1 MILTRNP
8 ELNQSMNVQAMAQ
21 SIVQAHQSTLALPP
35 APQAQPLRGDANDL
49 VFAAALLAAH
59 RLGFVPADALC
70 LAQAWSRQA
79 LRTGEFHPEQWP
91 VEPVDFGLTPW
102 PRHDAFAPCPA
113 SLGLYAVMPD
123 AAWTI
128 RMARDGVPT
137 VQLRFKSADASAVR
151 AEVLATVAGVQ
162 GTGARLFIND
172 HWELAI
178 EAGAYG
184 VHLGQEDL
192 QAMTPAGLKAIR
204 DAGLRL
210 GLSTHGYA
218 EMLIADQHSP
228 SYIAMGAVFPTTLK
242 QMATAP
248 QGTGRLAVYSK
259 LLRDYPRVAI
269 GGIDKASLPAVLAS
283 GVGSVGVVRALMAAD
298 DTQAEVAAWNR
309 ALAAQA

>member
-1 MILTRNP
+1 
-8 ELNQSMNVQAMAQ
+8 MNAAMNAAANARAMAH
-21 SIVQAHQSTLALPP
+21 SIVQAHQSTLALPL
-35 APQAQPLRGDANDL
+35 ARGAKALNGDVDDL

-59 RLGFVPADALC
+59 QLGFVPADAMC
-70 LAQAWSRQA
+70 IAQAWSRQA

-91 VEPVDFGLTPW
+91 TEAVDFGMAPW
-102 PRHDAFAPCPA
+102 PRTDAFAACPQT
-113 SLGLYAVMPD
+113 LGLYAVMPD

-128 RMARDGVPT
+128 RMARAGVPT
-137 VQLRFKSADASAVR
+137 VQLRFKSGDASAVR
-151 AEVLATVAGVQ
+151 AEVMDTVAGVL

-172 HWELAI
+172 HWQLAI

-192 QAMTPAGLKAIR
+192 QAMTPAGLKAIK

-248 QGTGRLAVYSK
+248 QGTGRLAMYSK

-269 GGIDKASLPAVLAS
+269 GGIDLGSLPEVMKAE
-283 GVGSVGVVRALMAAD
+283 VGSVGVVRALMAAPD
-298 DTQAEVAAWNR
+298 LEAAVATWKA
-309 ALAAQA
+309 ALTPA

>member
-1 MILTRNP
+1 MILTRNA
-8 ELNQSMNVQAMAQ
+8 ELNQSMNVKSMAQ
-21 SIVQAHQSTLALPP
+21 SIVRAHQATLALPL
-35 APQAQPLRGDANDL
+35 APGAQPLRGDAGDL
-49 VFAAALLAAH
+49 VFAAALQAAH
-59 RLGFVPADALC
+59 QLGFVPADALC
-70 LAQAWSRQA
+70 VAQAWSRQA

-91 VEPVDFGLTPW
+91 VEAVDFGMAPL
-102 PRHDAFAPCPA
+102 PRSDAFAPCPQA
-113 SLGLYAVMPD
+113 LGLYAVMPD

-128 RMARDGVPT
+128 RMAQAGVPT
-137 VQLRFKSADASAVR
+137 VQLRFKSMDASAVR
-151 AEVLATVAGVQ
+151 AEVVAAVAGVQ

-172 HWELAI
+172 HWQLAI

-192 QAMTPAGLKAIR
+192 QAMRPAGLKAIK

-248 QGTGRLAVYSK
+248 QGTGRLAMYSK
-259 LLRDYPRVAI
+259 LLRDTPRVAI
-269 GGIDKASLPAVLAS
+269 GGIDLASLPEVMKAD
-283 GVGSVGVVRALMAAD
+283 VGSVGVVRALMSAPDLDAA
-298 DTQAEVAAWNR
+298 VATWKA
-309 ALAAQA
+309 ALTPA

>member
-1 MILTRNP
+1 MNAG
-8 ELNQSMNVQAMAQ
+8 MNVMAMAQ
-21 SIVQAHQSTLALPP
+21 SIVRAHQATLALPV
-35 APQAQPLRGDANDL
+35 APGAKALKGDVDDL
-49 VFAAALLAAH
+49 VFSAALQAAH
-59 RLGFVPADALC
+59 QLGFVPADAMC
-70 LAQAWSRQA
+70 VAQAWSRQA

-91 VEPVDFGLTPW
+91 TEAVDFGMAPM
-102 PRHDAFAPCPA
+102 PRSDAFAPCPQA
-113 SLGLYAVMPD
+113 LGLYAVMPD

-128 RMARDGVPT
+128 RMARAGVPT
-137 VQLRFKSADASAVR
+137 VQLRFKSGDASAVR
-151 AEVLATVAGVQ
+151 AEVMATVAGVK

-192 QAMTPAGLKAIR
+192 QAMTPAALKAIK

-248 QGTGRLAVYSK
+248 QGTGRLAMYAR
-259 LLRDYPRVAI
+259 LLRDTPRVAI
-269 GGIDKASLPAVLAS
+269 GGIDLAS
-283 GVGSVGVVRALMAAD
+283 MPEVMKADVGSVGVVRALMSAPDLDAA
-298 DTQAEVAAWNR
+298 VATWKA
-309 ALAAQA
+309 ALTPA

>member
-1 MILTRNP
+1 MTVTRNP
-8 ELNQSMNVQAMAQ
+8 ELNQSMHVQAMAQ
-21 SIVQAHQSTLALPP
+21 SIVLAHQSTLGLPVE
-35 APQAQPLRGDANDL
+35 PQAQALRGDAGDL

-70 LAQAWSRQA
+70 IAQAWSRQS
-79 LRTGEFHPEQWP
+79 LRTGGFHPAQWP
-91 VEPVDFGLTPW
+91 TEPADFDMRPW
-102 PRHDAFAPCPA
+102 PRSDAFAPCPA

-128 RMARDGVPT
+128 RMARAGVPT

-192 QAMTPAGLKAIR
+192 HAMTPAGLKAIK

-248 QGTGRLAVYSK
+248 QGTGRLAVYAK
-259 LLRDYPRVAI
+259 LLREYPRVAI
-269 GGIDKASLPAVLAS
+269 GGIDLGKLPEVLKAD
-283 GVGSVGVVRALMAAD
+283 VGSVGVVRALMAAD
-298 DTQAEVAAWNR
+298 DLDTAVATWR
-309 ALAAQA
+309 AALTPA

>member
-1 MILTRNP
+1 MIVTRNP
-8 ELNQSMNVQAMAQ
+8 ALNVAMNVQAMAQ
-21 SIVQAHQSTLALPP
+21 TIAQAHHATLALPLP
-35 APQAQPLRGDANDL
+35 PEAQALKGDQDDM
-49 VFAAALLAAH
+49 VFAAALLAGHA
-59 RLGFVPADALC
+59 LGFVPADALC
-70 LAQAWSRQA
+70 LAQAWSRQS

-91 VEPVDFGLTPW
+91 TEPVDFGLAPW
-102 PRHDAFAPCPA
+102 PRQNAFAPCPSA
-113 SLGLYAVMPD
+113 LGLYAVMPD

-128 RMARDGVPT
+128 RMARAGVPT
-137 VQLRFKSADASAVR
+137 VQLRFKSGDAAAVR
-151 AEVLATVAGVQ
+151 AEVFSAVAGVQ

-172 HWELAI
+172 HWQLAI

-192 QAMTPAGLKAIR
+192 QAMTPAGLKAIKA
-204 DAGLRL
+204 AGLRL

-259 LLRDYPRVAI
+259 MLRDYPRVAI
-269 GGIDKASLPAVLAS
+269 GGIDLGTLPEVLQA
-283 GVGSVGVVRALMAAD
+283 GVSSVGVVRALMSAPDLEAA
-298 DTQAEVAAWNR
+298 VATWN
-309 ALAAQA
+309 AAITPA

>member
-1 MILTRNP
+1 MIVTRNP
-8 ELNQSMNVQAMAQ
+8 VLNVDMNVKAMAQ
-21 SIVQAHQSTLALPP
+21 TIVQAHRSALALPVP
-35 APQAQPLRGDANDL
+35 PQAQALKGDSGDM
-49 VFAAALLAAH
+49 VFAAALLAGH
-59 RLGFVPADALC
+59 ELGFVPADALC

-91 VEPVDFGLTPW
+91 TEPVDFGLAPW
-102 PRHDAFAPCPA
+102 PRPNAFAPCPA
-113 SLGLYAVMPD
+113 ALGLYAVMPD

-128 RMARDGVPT
+128 RMARAGVPT
-137 VQLRFKSADASAVR
+137 VQLRFKSIDAAAVR
-151 AEVLATVAGVQ
+151 AEVFSAVAGVE

-172 HWELAI
+172 HWQLAI

-192 QAMTPAGLKAIR
+192 QAMTPAGLKAIK

-248 QGTGRLAVYSK
+248 QGTGRLAVYSRM
-259 LLRDYPRVAI
+259 LRDYPRVAI
-269 GGIDKASLPAVLAS
+269 GGIDLGKLPEVLKAD
-283 GVGSVGVVRALMAAD
+283 VGSVGVVRALMAAD
-298 DTQAEVAAWNR
+298 DLDAAVATWNA
-309 ALAAQA
+309 ALAPA

>member
-1 MILTRNP
+1 MIVTRNA
-8 ELNQSMNVQAMAQ
+8 ELNQSMNVQSMAQ
-21 SIVQAHQSTLALPP
+21 SIVRAHQATLALPLVP
-35 APQAQPLRGDANDL
+35 GAQPLKGDAGDM
-49 VFAAALLAAH
+49 VFAAALQAAH
-59 RLGFVPADALC
+59 LLGFVPADALC
-70 LAQAWSRQA
+70 LAQAWSQQS

-91 VEPVDFGLTPW
+91 TEAVDFGMAPW
-102 PRHDAFAPCPA
+102 PRQHAFASCPQA
-113 SLGLYAVMPD
+113 LGLYAVMPD

-128 RMARDGVPT
+128 RMARAGVPT
-137 VQLRFKSADASAVR
+137 VQLRFKSGDASAVR
-151 AEVLATVAGVQ
+151 AEVMATVAGVQ

-172 HWELAI
+172 HWQLAI

-192 QAMTPAGLKAIR
+192 QAMTPAGLKAIK

-248 QGTGRLAVYSK
+248 QGTGRLAMYAK
-259 LLRDYPRVAI
+259 LLCDYPRVAI
-269 GGIDKASLPAVLAS
+269 GGIDLASLPAVLGS
-283 GVGSVGVVRALMAAD
+283 GVGSVGVVRALMGAAD
-298 DTQAEVAAWNR
+298 PEAEVAVWQA
-309 ALAAQA
+309 ALPQN

>member
-1 MILTRNP
+1 MILTRNAP
-8 ELNQSMNVQAMAQ
+8 LNVAMNVQAMAQ
-21 SIVQAHQSTLALPP
+21 TIVQAHQATLALPP
-35 APQAQPLRGDANDL
+35 PPHAQALKGDVDDM
-49 VFAAALLAAH
+49 VFAAALQAGH
-59 RLGFVPADALC
+59 SLGFVPADALC
-70 LAQAWSRQA
+70 LAQAWARQS

-91 VEPVDFGLTPW
+91 TEPADFGLAPW
-102 PRHDAFAPCPA
+102 PRQNAFAPCPPA
-113 SLGLYAVMPD
+113 LGLYAVMPD
-123 AAWTI
+123 AVWTV
-128 RMARDGVPT
+128 RMARAGVPT
-137 VQLRFKSADASAVR
+137 VQLRFKSADAAAVR
-151 AEVLATVAGVQ
+151 AEVFSAVAGVH

-172 HWELAI
+172 HWQLAI

-192 QAMTPAGLKAIR
+192 QAMTPAGLKAIK

-248 QGTGRLAVYSK
+248 QGTGRLAVYAR

-283 GVGSVGVVRALMAAD
+283 GVGSVGVVRALMAAND
-298 DTQAEVAAWNR
+298 LDATVAEWNAALTP
-309 ALAAQA
+309 A

>member
-1 MILTRNP
+1 
-8 ELNQSMNVQAMAQ
+8 MNADMNAMAMAQ
-21 SIVQAHQSTLALPP
+21 SIVQAHQSTLSLPLLP
-35 APQAQPLRGDANDL
+35 GAQALRGDSGDL
-49 VFAAALLAAH
+49 VFAAALQAAH
-59 RLGFVPADALC
+59 QLGFVPADAMC
-70 LAQAWSRQA
+70 IAQAWSRQA
-79 LRTGEFHPEQWP
+79 MRTGEFHPENWP
-91 VEPVDFGLTPW
+91 TKAIDFDMAPM
-102 PRHDAFAPCPA
+102 PRKDAFAPCPA

-128 RMARDGVPT
+128 RMARAGVPT
-137 VQLRFKSADASAVR
+137 VQLRFKSGDASAVR
-151 AEVLATVAGVQ
+151 AEVLTAVAGVQ

-172 HWELAI
+172 HWQLAI

-192 QAMTPAGLKAIR
+192 QAMTPAGLKAIK

-269 GGIDKASLPAVLAS
+269 GGIDLDSLPEVLKAE
-283 GVGSVGVVRALMAAD
+283 VGSVGVVRALMSAPDLDAAVA
-298 DTQAEVAAWNR
+298 TWQA
-309 ALAAQA
+309 ALKPA